1 MKKLEVMSIMFW
13 SFSVKLLIIIWEI
26 ISYDYKQEDLNNVSN
41 LSFVLI
47 IPIICVIICTWLA
60 IDFQNKSKVN

>member
-26 ISYDYKQEDLNNVSN
+26 ISYDYKQESLSN
-41 LSFVLI
+41 TPKLSFALI
-47 IPIICVIICTWLA
+47 IPIICVIICIWLA